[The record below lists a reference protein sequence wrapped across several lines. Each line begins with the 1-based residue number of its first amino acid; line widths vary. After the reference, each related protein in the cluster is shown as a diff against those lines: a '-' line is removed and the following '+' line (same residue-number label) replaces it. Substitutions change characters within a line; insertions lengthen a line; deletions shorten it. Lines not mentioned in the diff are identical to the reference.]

1 MNKDHANPVAGYA
14 DRLRQTEAGRAELRE
29 SIIAQ
34 AAYYRR
40 IGDAKRAAE
49 CEAEAEALA

>member
-14 DRLRQTEAGRAELRE
+14 ERLRQTDEGRAELRE
-29 SIIAQ
+29 SVIAQ

-40 IGDAKRAAE
+40 IGDTKRAAE
-49 CEAEAEALA
+49 CEAEAEALS